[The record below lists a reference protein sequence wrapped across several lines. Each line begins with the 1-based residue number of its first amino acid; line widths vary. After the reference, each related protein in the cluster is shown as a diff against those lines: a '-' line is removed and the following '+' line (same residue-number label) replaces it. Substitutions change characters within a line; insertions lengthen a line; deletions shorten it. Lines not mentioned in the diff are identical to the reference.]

1 MSLRNS
7 RGGSVGD
14 LAADGVEY
22 EVAFAV
28 TVLAS
33 GGIEN
38 VASIDDDGSN
48 GDDPT
53 PDNNTSDVRV
63 MGNPTWIPVDSPWA
77 LLLMAM
83 ALGLLAMRHRA
94 RLS

>member
-1 MSLRNS
+1 
-7 RGGSVGD
+7 
-14 LAADGVEY
+14 
-22 EVAFAV
+22 
-28 TVLAS
+28 
-33 GGIEN
+33 
-38 VASIDDDGSN
+38 SN